1 MLVEKYVMDGA
12 QSVAMHFLPLWICIG
27 MFGAFITIIA
37 IVLRCVR
44 RPEVREDE
52 ETTSPAL
59 ESYHG
64 HHHHYTNYG
73 TLTFGDGR

>member
-1 MLVEKYVMDGA
+1 MLKEEYVMDGT

-27 MFGAFITIIA
+27 MLGAVIATVTIMLWC
-37 IVLRCVR
+37 LRR
-44 RPEVREDE
+44 LELREE
-52 ETTSPAL
+52 EEATSPAL